1 MRDGPRAVG
10 VTLLAALAASQAALV
25 VLNPLL
31 PDVADALDVSIATAG
46 QLRTVSGLAAGAAA
60 LATGL
65 LAARV
70 GLRELLLG
78 GVAVLA
84 VGSILSAGAPGLGVL
99 AMAQVLVG
107 IGIGVS
113 YSAAIAAAADWTVPA
128 DRSRVLALALLGP
141 PLAWIVG
148 MPLVGFVGEVSWRLA
163 WLVVP
168 VSMTAVATV
177 LLLSRPST
185 QPAAARA
192 SLRSVLAYPG
202 VARWSTGELL
212 AFSAWAG
219 ALVYVGALLVESYE
233 LSIAATGLALGF
245 GALVYVPGNLLFRR
259 WVDTHDRRLLVG
271 LALSAAVTVA
281 VLGAVRPS
289 FWFSE
294 AVFCCLSFIAGGRTL
309 AGSARGLGLAPEL
322 RLGVTGV
329 RTAAL
334 QSGYFVG
341 AAVGGIALSAGGY
354 GLLGVAL
361 AALFVGAAIPHL
373 LPATAVEVPA
383 TPLP

>member
-31 PDVADALDVSIATAG
+31 PDVASAMDVSVAAAG
-46 QLRTVSGLAAGAAA
+46 QLRTLSGLAAGMAA
-60 LATGL
+60 LTTGL
-65 LAARV
+65 LAARF

-78 GVAVLA
+78 GVAILAAGSISSAAAPDLAVLA
-84 VGSILSAGAPGLGVL
+84 L
-99 AMAQVLVG
+99 AQTLVG
-107 IGIGVS
+107 VGIGVS
-113 YSAAIAAAADWTVPA
+113 YSAAIAAAAEWTAAA

-148 MPLVGFVGEVSWRLA
+148 MPLVGLVGEVSWRLA

-168 VSMTAVATV
+168 VALAAIATA
-177 LLLSRPST
+177 LLLSRPAT
-185 QPAAARA
+185 PPAPTRA
-192 SLRSVLAYPG
+192 GLRAVLTYPG

-219 ALVYVGALLVESYE
+219 ALVYVGALLVESYD
-233 LSIAATGLALGF
+233 LSVAATGLALGF

-259 WVDTHDRRLLVG
+259 WVDTHDRRLLAG
-271 LALSAAVTVA
+271 LALSAAATVA

-294 AVFCCLSFIAGGRTL
+294 AVFCLLSFIAGGRTL

-341 AAVGGIALSAGGY
+341 AAIGGIALSAGGY
-354 GLLGVAL
+354 GLLGAAL
-361 AALFVGAAIPHL
+361 AALFVGGAVPHL
-373 LPATAVEVPA
+373 LPVAVEAPA
-383 TPLP
+383 APLP

>member
-1 MRDGPRAVG
+1 MRSSPRAVG

-31 PDVADALDVSIATAG
+31 PEVASALDVSVAAAG
-46 QLRTVSGLAAGAAA
+46 QLRTASGLSAGAAA

-65 LAARV
+65 LSARV

-78 GVAVLA
+78 GVAILAAGSLSSAAAPDFAVLA
-84 VGSILSAGAPGLGVL
+84 L
-99 AMAQVLVG
+99 AQVLVG
-107 IGIGVS
+107 VGIGVS
-113 YSAAIAAAADWTVPA
+113 YSAAIAAAADWTAPT

-148 MPLVGFVGEVSWRLA
+148 MPLVGLVGEVSWRLA

-168 VSMTAVATV
+168 VSMAAVATG
-177 LLLSRPST
+177 LLLMRPST
-185 QPAAARA
+185 PPAHARA
-192 SLRSVLAYPG
+192 GLRAVLRYPG
-202 VARWSTGELL
+202 VARWSIGELL

-219 ALVYVGALLVESYE
+219 ALVYVGALLVESYD
-233 LSIAATGLALGF
+233 LSVAATGLALGF

-259 WVDTHDRRLLVG
+259 WVDLHDRWLLIG
-271 LALSAAVTVA
+271 LALSAAVAVA
-281 VLGAVRPS
+281 VLGMFRPS

-294 AVFCCLSFIAGGRTL
+294 AAFCWLSFIAGGRTL

-341 AAVGGIALSAGGY
+341 AAAGGIALSVGGY

-361 AALFVGAAIPHL
+361 AALFVGGAIPHV
-373 LPATAVEVPA
+373 LPTPVEAPA
-383 TPLP
+383 APLP